1 MEKNKKL
8 LTDAEAAN
16 KVIREFLEP
25 YVNSKEKMIEGFGGV
40 KKTLINMLREL
51 KEGHELDYS
60 IAVSIVFIDM
70 VSEKLKEDNL
80 FKN

>member
-8 LTDAEAAN
+8 LADAEAAN
-16 KVIREFLEP
+16 KVMEEFLEP
-25 YVNSKEKMIEGFGGV
+25 YVNSKEKMIEGFGEV
-40 KKTLINMLREL
+40 KKTLINILREL

>member
-8 LTDAEAAN
+8 LTAAN

-25 YVNSKEKMIEGFGGV
+25 YVNSKEKMIGGFGEV

-60 IAVSIVFIDM
+60 IALSIVFIDM